1 MFICEEVWSRR
12 ASLPFEM
19 CKLEPAENKET
30 YNLVYVQLFKL
41 VLIISS
47 QLVLIWHVYLVVIYK
62 LL

>member
-1 MFICEEVWSRR
+1 
-12 ASLPFEM
+12 M

-30 YNLVYVQLFKL
+30 YNLVYVHLFKL